1 MPKLNVVARL
11 LLLLSTCLTA
21 PLAAY
26 SAPGMT
32 TPPSPQYKTALTLWR
47 AAERG
52 FAGWQLNGVA
62 LDAGGS
68 LRLDPQ
74 AATWSSDS
82 NLNLTNGLSY
92 YNGGAFLVGEATSP
106 VTPSTFRFSQAV
118 PSWNASTPPG
128 TWVEVQ
134 LRGRTGARWTR
145 WYSMGVWASD
155 ESTVKRHSMGR
166 QRDLDGYVS
175 VDTLVLNNPR
185 RGLSANAFQLR
196 LRLFATDPANV
207 PTVSSAA
214 VAVSTKPTTP
224 AALATGN
231 PKLWGKRLA
240 VPQCS
245 QMVYPDG
252 GEVWC
257 SPTSTSMVLA
267 YWRGDT
273 SACEPRVRAAVDGVY
288 DHLYDGH
295 GNWPFNTAY
304 AAMAGLE
311 GYVARFA
318 TLAEAEKWIA
328 AGVPVILSFG
338 WGRGELTGASIPSS
352 NGHLAVLVGFDGAGN
367 PIVNDPAA
375 PTNNTVQRTYPRAEL
390 ERLWLKHSGGTVYL
404 IYPPGHPVRW

>member
-1 MPKLNVVARL
+1 MSKLYVASRL
-11 LLLLSTCLTA
+11 LILLFICLT

-26 SAPGMT
+26 SAPDMS
-32 TPPSPQYKTALTLWR
+32 TPPATQYKTALTRWR

-52 FAGWQLNGVA
+52 FAGWQVSGVA
-62 LDAGGS
+62 LNGDGS

-74 AATWSSDS
+74 TATRSSD
-82 NLNLTNGLSY
+82 NYPGMAGGLSY

-106 VTPSTFRFSQAV
+106 ATLSTFRFSQAIA
-118 PSWNASTPPG
+118 SWNANTPPG

-155 ESTVKRHSMGR
+155 EATIKRHSMSR
-166 QRDLDGYVS
+166 QRDMDGYVS
-175 VDTLVLNNPR
+175 VDTLILKNPR
-185 RGLSANAFQLR
+185 RGLSANAFQLK
-196 LRLFATDPANV
+196 LRLFATEPANV
-207 PTVSSAA
+207 PTVSSAS
-214 VAVSTKPTTP
+214 VAVSNKPNAPTT
-224 AALATGN
+224 LAPGN
-231 PKLWGKRLA
+231 PQLWGKRLP

-273 SACEPRVRAAVDGVY
+273 SACEPRVRAAVGGVY
-288 DHLYDGH
+288 DHLYEGH

-304 AAMAGLE
+304 AGTAGME

-318 TLAEAEKWIA
+318 SLAEAEKWIA
-328 AGVPVILSFG
+328 AGVPVIFSFG
-338 WGRGELTGASIPSS
+338 WGRGELKGASIPSS
-352 NGHLAVLVGFDGAGN
+352 NGHLAVLVGFDSAGN
-367 PIVNDPAA
+367 TIVNDPAA
-375 PTNNTVQRTYPRAEL
+375 PSNSTVQRTYARAEL
-390 ERLWLKHSGGTVYL
+390 ERLWLQHSGGTVYL
-404 IYPPGHPVRW
+404 IYPPGHSVP